1 MKENNFSSRLSMFR
15 QNKNMTQEELA
26 GRMGVT
32 PQALSKWERGHS
44 LPDILLLK
52 ELCRIL
58 EISADDLL
66 GIENRKI
73 TENGNDLAQKEIW
86 HKLQNCLEPLEC
98 IFGKDLVPAFL
109 DGTYQEKIVEARKK
123 LAHLGIQDSKQVDD
137 TKIRKLAP
145 LIKDVCPHSI
155 LIVPNSKYNDMHDSC
170 NMVDMKCRLH
180 NQAYVNLIHKGYTLP
195 KQIVIDQF
203 VQEKSYYRYL
213 QGFPE
218 VIRGITFETKAE
230 NKYLAVACASILA
243 RNAFLETWDLME
255 EKYDF
260 KFEKGAGSKVDVCG
274 KKFVQKFGKE
284 KLYQVAKLHFKNT
297 QKIGV

>member
-1 MKENNFSSRLSMFR
+1 MKESNFSSRLSMFR

-26 GRMGVT
+26 ERMGVT

-123 LAHLGIQDSKQVDD
+123 LAGEGILMPLVRIRDDEGLASREFAILSYRQTLRKESVETEIKDASYIVGRLEKTVRENYAHILNRDLVKDMVENLQKKYPALIRGVVPERISYGYLTDVFKQLLE
-137 TKIRKLAP
+137 RGLAP
-145 LIKDVCPHSI
+145 WYFSKIIEIMDSECRRNPSITEEELVCTI
-155 LIVPNSKYNDMHDSC
+155 GKKL
-170 NMVDMKCRLH
+170 
-180 NQAYVNLIHKGYTLP
+180 
-195 KQIVIDQF
+195 
-203 VQEKSYYRYL
+203 QEK
-213 QGFPE
+213 
-218 VIRGITFETKAE
+218 
-230 NKYLAVACASILA
+230 
-243 RNAFLETWDLME
+243 
-255 EKYDF
+255 
-260 KFEKGAGSKVDVCG
+260 
-274 KKFVQKFGKE
+274 
-284 KLYQVAKLHFKNT
+284 
-297 QKIGV
+297 

>member
-73 TENGNDLAQKEIW
+73 TENGNDLAQEEIW

-98 IFGKDLVPAFL
+98 IFGKDLVPVFL
-109 DGTYQEKIVEARKK
+109 DGTYQEK
-123 LAHLGIQDSKQVDD
+123 L
-137 TKIRKLAP
+137 
-145 LIKDVCPHSI
+145 
-155 LIVPNSKYNDMHDSC
+155 
-170 NMVDMKCRLH
+170 
-180 NQAYVNLIHKGYTLP
+180 
-195 KQIVIDQF
+195 
-203 VQEKSYYRYL
+203 
-213 QGFPE
+213 
-218 VIRGITFETKAE
+218 
-230 NKYLAVACASILA
+230 
-243 RNAFLETWDLME
+243 
-255 EKYDF
+255 
-260 KFEKGAGSKVDVCG
+260 
-274 KKFVQKFGKE
+274 
-284 KLYQVAKLHFKNT
+284 
-297 QKIGV
+297 

>member
-1 MKENNFSSRLSMFR
+1 MKERNFSSRLSMFR

-66 GIENRKI
+66 GIENLKI
-73 TENGNDLAQKEIW
+73 TENGNGLAQEEIW

-123 LAHLGIQDSKQVDD
+123 LAGEGILMPLVRIRDDEGIAYREYENISYNPVGRNYSK
-137 TKIRKLAP
+137 KSFRIIR
-145 LIKDVCPHSI
+145 
-155 LIVPNSKYNDMHDSC
+155 IVEH
-170 NMVDMKCRLH
+170 
-180 NQAYVNLIHKGYTLP
+180 I
-195 KQIVIDQF
+195 
-203 VQEKSYYRYL
+203 YY
-213 QGFPE
+213 F
-218 VIRGITFETKAE
+218 
-230 NKYLAVACASILA
+230 
-243 RNAFLETWDLME
+243 
-255 EKYDF
+255 
-260 KFEKGAGSKVDVCG
+260 
-274 KKFVQKFGKE
+274 
-284 KLYQVAKLHFKNT
+284 HFKLINYLT
-297 QKIGV
+297 IS

>member
-1 MKENNFSSRLSMFR
+1 MATLT
-15 QNKNMTQEELA
+15 KNMTKEEIFQLKN
-26 GRMGVT
+26 RLSPFILKEST
-32 PQALSKWERGHS
+32 PQYTYYQIKTKECSITAYTSGKVVFQGADLSW
-44 LPDILLLK
+44 
-52 ELCRIL
+52 
-58 EISADDLL
+58 
-66 GIENRKI
+66 
-73 TENGNDLAQKEIW
+73 
-86 HKLQNCLEPLEC
+86 LEP
-98 IFGKDLVPAFL
+98 KQ
-109 DGTYQEKIVEARKK
+109 TNSEA
-123 LAHLGIQDSKQVDD
+123 QDQAGSDEVG
-137 TKIRKLAP
+137 
-145 LIKDVCPHSI
+145 SI
-155 LIVPNSKYNDMHDSC
+155 LIVPNTKYNDMHDTC

-180 NQAYVNLIHKGYTLP
+180 NQAYVNLVHKGYTLP

>member
-73 TENGNDLAQKEIW
+73 TENGNGLAQKEIW

-123 LAHLGIQDSKQVDD
+123 LAGEGILMPLVRIRDDEVLGS
-137 TKIRKLAP
+137 L
-145 LIKDVCPHSI
+145 
-155 LIVPNSKYNDMHDSC
+155 
-170 NMVDMKCRLH
+170 
-180 NQAYVNLIHKGYTLP
+180 
-195 KQIVIDQF
+195 
-203 VQEKSYYRYL
+203 
-213 QGFPE
+213 
-218 VIRGITFETKAE
+218 
-230 NKYLAVACASILA
+230 
-243 RNAFLETWDLME
+243 
-255 EKYDF
+255 
-260 KFEKGAGSKVDVCG
+260 
-274 KKFVQKFGKE
+274 
-284 KLYQVAKLHFKNT
+284 
-297 QKIGV
+297 

>member
-1 MKENNFSSRLSMFR
+1 MKESNFSSRLSMFR

-123 LAHLGIQDSKQVDD
+123 LAGEGILMPLVRIRDD
-137 TKIRKLAP
+137 EGLASRDFAILSYRQTLRKESVETE
-145 LIKDVCPHSI
+145 IKDASYIVECLEKTVRENYAHI
-155 LIVPNSKYNDMHDSC
+155 LNRDLVKDMVENLQKKYPA
-170 NMVDMKCRLH
+170 L
-180 NQAYVNLIHKGYTLP
+180 
-195 KQIVIDQF
+195 
-203 VQEKSYYRYL
+203 
-213 QGFPE
+213 
-218 VIRGITFETKAE
+218 IRGVVPERIS
-230 NKYLAVACASILA
+230 YGHHGILV
-243 RNAFLETWDLME
+243 
-255 EKYDF
+255 K
-260 KFEKGAGSKVDVCG
+260 
-274 KKFVQKFGKE
+274 
-284 KLYQVAKLHFKNT
+284 
-297 QKIGV
+297 

>member
-86 HKLQNCLEPLEC
+86 HKLQNCLEPWSV
-98 IFGKDLVPAFL
+98 FS
-109 DGTYQEKIVEARKK
+109 EKIW
-123 LAHLGIQDSKQVDD
+123 S
-137 TKIRKLAP
+137 
-145 LIKDVCPHSI
+145 
-155 LIVPNSKYNDMHDSC
+155 
-170 NMVDMKCRLH
+170 
-180 NQAYVNLIHKGYTLP
+180 
-195 KQIVIDQF
+195 
-203 VQEKSYYRYL
+203 
-213 QGFPE
+213 
-218 VIRGITFETKAE
+218 
-230 NKYLAVACASILA
+230 
-243 RNAFLETWDLME
+243 
-255 EKYDF
+255 
-260 KFEKGAGSKVDVCG
+260 
-274 KKFVQKFGKE
+274 
-284 KLYQVAKLHFKNT
+284 LHFWWDISGKNCRSKK
-297 QKIGV
+297 KISGRRNPNAVGTDTR